1 MPAPPIIAPGTE
13 DVRIRLSH
21 PGVADEL
28 RSALEDADCVAAL
41 DTDDTV
47 DVELPWATDE
57 TDARQARLE
66 LMFFVKAWQAQ
77 HPGLEAAF
85 VEAA

>member
-1 MPAPPIIAPGTE
+1 M
-13 DVRIRLSH
+13 RIRLSY

-28 RSALEDADCVAAL
+28 RTALEEADCVAAL
-41 DTDDTV
+41 NTENTV
-47 DVELPWATDE
+47 DVELPWADDDE
-57 TDARQARLE
+57 TEAQQARLE